1 LEQGV
6 SIFTIQLLLGHTH
19 IQTTMIY
26 LHIQHHTQLPVVS
39 PLDTLAEV
47 QK

>member
-1 LEQGV
+1 LEQGA
-6 SIFTIQLLLGHTH
+6 SIFTVQHLLGHAH

-26 LHIQHHTQLPVVS
+26 LHIQHHSQLPVIS
-39 PLDTLAEV
+39 PLDTFAEV